1 MSRDYHMAFHYL
13 DPSGVRSG
21 TVTGAVLSPS
31 FLQLKSFLREC
42 KVANYCRQVRQLLEK
57 VQENAE
63 HIRSLRQRV
72 TFSVSDQLAVVG
84 WGLASG
90 LEWCCLRSQLGCG
103 LRGCL
108 RVSQDDRGPEFT
120 QSLGCLGEEG
130 S

>member
-1 MSRDYHMAFHYL
+1 MSPLIITWLFTAWT
-13 DPSGVRSG
+13 PSGVRSG
-21 TVTGAVLSPS
+21 IVTGALLRPS

-84 WGLASG
+84 WDLASA
-90 LEWCCLRSQLGCG
+90 LEWCCLRS
-103 LRGCL
+103 
-108 RVSQDDRGPEFT
+108 
-120 QSLGCLGEEG
+120 
-130 S
+130 